1 MTVAELKKELECYDD
16 DMEVVFN
23 LDDPSVEVDSWTG
36 DKWGTHMVS
45 IDKNL
50 EPTFIS
56 ECRGDM
62 RIELVVLRIERVH
75 ELWF

>member
-1 MTVAELKKELECYDD
+1 MIVAELKKELDCYDD

-23 LDDPSVEVDSWTG
+23 LDDPSVEVDSWTE
-36 DKWGTHMVS
+36 DKWGNRTVS
-45 IDKNL
+45 IDANL

-62 RIELVVLRIERVH
+62 RIELGVIKD
-75 ELWF
+75 

>member
-1 MTVAELKKELECYDD
+1 MTVAELKKELEYYDD

-23 LDDPSVEVDSWTG
+23 LDDPSVEVDSWEE
-36 DKWGTHMVS
+36 DKYGFHTVS

-56 ECRGDM
+56 EFRGDM
-62 RIELVVLRIERVH
+62 RIELGVIKDS
-75 ELWF
+75 

>member
-1 MTVAELKKELECYDD
+1 MTVAELKKELEYYDD

-23 LDDPSVEVDSWTG
+23 LDDPSVEVDSWTE
-36 DKWGTHMVS
+36 DKWGNREVS

-56 ECRGDM
+56 EFHGDM
-62 RIELVVLRIERVH
+62 RIELGVIRDS
-75 ELWF
+75 

>member
-1 MTVAELKKELECYDD
+1 MTVADLKKELECYDD

-23 LDDPSVEVDSWTG
+23 LDDPSVEVDSWTE
-36 DKWGTHMVS
+36 DKWGNRTVS

-56 ECRGDM
+56 ELRGNL
-62 RIELVVLRIERVH
+62 RIELGVTGE
-75 ELWF
+75 

>member
-1 MTVAELKKELECYDD
+1 MTVAELKKELDCYDD

-23 LDDPSVEVDSWTG
+23 LDDPSVEVDRWTE
-36 DKWGTHMVS
+36 DKWGTFTVS

-56 ECRGDM
+56 EFRGDV
-62 RIELVVLRIERVH
+62 RIELGVIKD
-75 ELWF
+75 

>member
-1 MTVAELKKELECYDD
+1 MTVAELKRELEYYED

-23 LDDPSVEVDSWTG
+23 LDDPSVEVDSWTE
-36 DKWGTHMVS
+36 DKWGFHTVS

-56 ECRGDM
+56 EMHGDL
-62 RIELVVLRIERVH
+62 RIELGVIRDS
-75 ELWF
+75 

>member
-23 LDDPSVEVDSWTG
+23 LDDPSVEVDSWTE
-36 DKWGTHMVS
+36 DKWGTRTVS

-56 ECRGDM
+56 EFRGDM
-62 RIELVVLRIERVH
+62 RIELGVIKE
-75 ELWF
+75 

>member
-23 LDDPSVEVDSWTG
+23 LDDPSVEVDSWTENKYG
-36 DKWGTHMVS
+36 YRTVS
-45 IDKNL
+45 IDVDL

-56 ECRGDM
+56 EHLGDM
-62 RIELVVLRIERVH
+62 RIELGVV
-75 ELWF
+75 

>member
-1 MTVAELKKELECYDD
+1 MTVAELKKELEYYDD

-23 LDDPSVEVDSWTG
+23 LDDPSVEVDSWTE
-36 DKWGTHMVS
+36 DKWGTHTVS

-56 ECRGDM
+56 VCRGDM
-62 RIELVVLRIERVH
+62 RIELGVIKD
-75 ELWF
+75 

>member
-1 MTVAELKKELECYDD
+1 MTVAELKKELEYFDD

-23 LDDPSVEVDSWTG
+23 LDDPSVEVDRWTE
-36 DKWGTHMVS
+36 DKYGFHTVS

-56 ECRGDM
+56 EFRGDM
-62 RIELVVLRIERVH
+62 RIELGVIKE
-75 ELWF
+75 

>member
-1 MTVAELKKELECYDD
+1 MTVAELKKELEYYDD

-23 LDDPSVEVDSWTG
+23 LDDPSVEVDSWTEN
-36 DKWGTHMVS
+36 KWGNREVS

-56 ECRGDM
+56 EILGDV
-62 RIELVVLRIERVH
+62 RIELGVVKDS
-75 ELWF
+75 

>member
-23 LDDPSVEVDSWTG
+23 LDDPSVEVDSWTE
-36 DKWGTHMVS
+36 DKWGNRTVS

-56 ECRGDM
+56 EFRGDM
-62 RIELVVLRIERVH
+62 RIELGVMEG
-75 ELWF
+75 

>member
-1 MTVAELKKELECYDD
+1 MTVAELKKELDYYED

-23 LDDPSVEVDSWTG
+23 LDDPSVEVDSWTE
-36 DKWGTHMVS
+36 DKWGNRTVS

-56 ECRGDM
+56 EFRGDM
-62 RIELVVLRIERVH
+62 RIELGVMDG
-75 ELWF
+75 

>member
-23 LDDPSVEVDSWTG
+23 LDDPSVEVDSWTE
-36 DKWGTHMVS
+36 DKWGNRTVR

-56 ECRGDM
+56 EFRGDM
-62 RIELVVLRIERVH
+62 RIELGVMEG
-75 ELWF
+75 

>member
-23 LDDPSVEVDSWTG
+23 LDDPSVEVDSWTE
-36 DKWGTHMVS
+36 DKWGNRTVS

-56 ECRGDM
+56 EFRGDM
-62 RIELVVLRIERVH
+62 RIELGVMDG
-75 ELWF
+75 

>member
-1 MTVAELKKELECYDD
+1 MTVAELKKELEYYDD

-23 LDDPSVEVDSWTG
+23 LDDPSVEVDSWTE
-36 DKWGTHMVS
+36 DKWGNREVS

-56 ECRGDM
+56 EMYGDM
-62 RIELVVLRIERVH
+62 RIELGVIMDS
-75 ELWF
+75 